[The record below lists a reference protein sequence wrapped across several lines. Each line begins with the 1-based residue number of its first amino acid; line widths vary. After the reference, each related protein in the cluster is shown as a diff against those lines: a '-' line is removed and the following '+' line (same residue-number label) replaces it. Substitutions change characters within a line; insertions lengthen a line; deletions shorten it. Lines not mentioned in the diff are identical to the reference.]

1 MAHKVEKQRQG
12 IQSIEVGTRLFCAT
26 RQRALACR
34 PQKHIASLSAS
45 RAPGLLN
52 KTVIFWALRPG
63 WASSGTR
70 FIRPSTA
77 RCRATGRTYSRLQ
90 ATAEK
95 THTSLET
102 VTRTLENQ
110 LAEIRLHGIARA
122 SGTLTPG
129 INGLSA
135 PVFDHTGR
143 MIAAITSLGTTDH
156 LAMD

>member
-1 MAHKVEKQRQG
+1 
-12 IQSIEVGTRLFCAT
+12 
-26 RQRALACR
+26 
-34 PQKHIASLSAS
+34 
-45 RAPGLLN
+45 
-52 KTVIFWALRPG
+52 
-63 WASSGTR
+63 
-70 FIRPSTA
+70 
-77 RCRATGRTYSRLQ
+77 
-90 ATAEK
+90 
-95 THTSLET
+95 